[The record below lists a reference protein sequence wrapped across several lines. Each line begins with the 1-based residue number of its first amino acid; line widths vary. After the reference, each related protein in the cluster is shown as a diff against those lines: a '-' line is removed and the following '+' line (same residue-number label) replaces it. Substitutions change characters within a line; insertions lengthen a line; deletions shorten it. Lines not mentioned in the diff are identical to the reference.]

1 MKTKTIIELNQ
12 EDLVDLIATATYGSN
27 WLDSY
32 AHDRAGVQVEEG
44 DCIEDVQA
52 KCLLAGKKITFTDY
66 YAEGETYGD
75 LESRIVEDDVAE
87 YLVGLDDIVAG
98 LQKCAYGTFKHDDDE
113 YGDGEVA
120 WLKECY
126 AHFSDPDEG
135 RMEMDQPEA
144 EALMQVI
151 MFGELIYG

>member
-12 EDLVDLIATATYGSN
+12 EDLVDLISTATYGSN

-44 DCIEDVQA
+44 DCIEDVKA

-75 LESRIVEDDVAE
+75 LESRIVENGVAE

-98 LQKCAYGTFKHDDDE
+98 LQKCADGTFNIG
-113 YGDGEVA
+113 YGDGSSERA

-126 AHFSDPDEG
+126 AHFSAPDEG
-135 RMEMDQPEA
+135 RMQEDLPEA

-151 MFGELIYG
+151 IFGELIYG